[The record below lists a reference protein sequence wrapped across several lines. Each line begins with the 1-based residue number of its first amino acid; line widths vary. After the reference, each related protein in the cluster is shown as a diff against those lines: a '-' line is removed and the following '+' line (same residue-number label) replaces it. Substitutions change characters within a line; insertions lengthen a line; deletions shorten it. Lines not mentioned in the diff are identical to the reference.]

1 VDFSELSQSRRERWD
16 TSDVGGHEPVLAG
29 PVVELLLPALEHGG
43 VVVDA
48 TFGRGGHARRILDAA
63 PEAELVGIDRDP
75 EALESVR
82 PDFASYG
89 ERLRLVRADF
99 KELAAVL
106 ERLGHEAVRGVLFDL
121 GVSSPQLDE
130 ASRGFSFRND
140 GPLDMRMDSDQPLS
154 AHAVV
159 NEYSERD
166 LARVI
171 RTFGEERFAARIARA
186 IVAARP
192 IARTAELAE
201 IVKAAIPAATR
212 RTGPHPARR
221 TFQALRIEVNGEL
234 SALERALPDS
244 IDALEPGGRV
254 VAIAYHSLEDRI
266 VKRTLVSAA
275 NGCTCPPGFPVCA
288 CGAEATV
295 RILTRR
301 PVKPPEAEVE
311 ANPRAQSARLRAAQ
325 RLEPVETPE
334 RRIA

>member
-1 VDFSELSQSRRERWD
+1 MLS
-16 TSDVGGHEPVLAG
+16 GA
-29 PVVELLLPALEHGG
+29 VVELLLPALEHGG

-63 PEAELVGIDRDP
+63 PEAELVGIDRDS
-75 EALESVR
+75 EALESAR
-82 PDFASYG
+82 PDLAPYEG
-89 ERLRLVRADF
+89 RLRLVRANFQD
-99 KELAAVL
+99 LAAVL

-130 ASRGFSFRND
+130 ADRGFSFRND
-140 GPLDMRMDSDQPLS
+140 GPLDMRMDAAQPLS
-154 AHAVV
+154 AHSVV
-159 NEYSERD
+159 NEYPERD

-171 RTFGEERFAARIARA
+171 RTYGEERFAARIARA

-192 IARTAELAE
+192 IMRTTDLAE
-201 IVKAAIPAATR
+201 IVKDAIPAATR

-221 TFQALRIEVNGEL
+221 TFRALRIEVNGEL
-234 SALERALPDS
+234 GALEQALPDS
-244 IDALEPGGRV
+244 IEALEPGGRV

-266 VKRTLVSAA
+266 VKHTLVQAA

-301 PVKPPEAEVE
+301 PVKPPQAEIE
-311 ANPRAQSARLRAAQ
+311 SNPRAQSAKLRAAE
-325 RLEPVETPE
+325 RLAAAASPE